1 MLSYLDTCE
10 EYVNWYIEENQQVE
24 LDPMTQ
30 EDISYQVTNDYIE
43 TNLITP
49 RVTGKVY
56 ANEFKSYQVN
66 ISSPM

>member
-30 EDISYQVTNDYIE
+30 EDISYQV
-43 TNLITP
+43 
-49 RVTGKVY
+49 
-56 ANEFKSYQVN
+56 
-66 ISSPM
+66 